1 MPITPPA
8 QAQDRQA
15 IRDLIE
21 GWAVWR
27 DAGDWARLRACW
39 HDDGRMIAT
48 WFQGTA
54 DQFIDVCREGFSR
67 GMRGWHSL
75 GGMAIEL
82 AGHRAVAQTKATIAT
97 RQPVDGVLCDVVCTG
112 RFYDVLEKRDGR
124 WGLVLRQPIYEKD
137 RIDPVD
143 PATNITL
150 DRTLLEQFPSGYRH
164 LAYVQTKA
172 GFTVNRHLP
181 GLDGPEV
188 EALYCQGA
196 GWLRGEALTW
206 SSPMNTEMNTQH
218 NARPT

>member
-1 MPITPPA
+1 MTNSD
-8 QAQDRQA
+8 QMQDRQA
-15 IRDLIE
+15 IRDLVE

-27 DAGDWARLRACW
+27 DAGDWARLRGCW

-54 DQFIDVCREGFSR
+54 DQFVDVCLQGFSR
-67 GMRGWHSL
+67 GMRSWHIL
-75 GGMAIEL
+75 GGMAIEIV
-82 AGHRAVAQTKATIAT
+82 GQRAVSQAKVMLGS
-97 RQPVDGVLCDVVCTG
+97 RQPVDGALCDVVCTG
-112 RFYDVLEKRDGR
+112 RFYDFLEKRDGR
-124 WGLVLRQPIYEKD
+124 WGIVLRQPIYEKD

-143 PATNITL
+143 PAANIKL
-150 DRTLLEQFPSGYRH
+150 DRDLLEQFPPGYRH

-188 EALYCQGA
+188 EGLYKQGA

-206 SSPMNTEMNTQH
+206 SAP
-218 NARPT
+218 